1 MPRFVTQP
9 QETVF
14 GQFLEISLHSTDLV
28 RSIAFYEE
36 LGFTQLSVGEIW
48 SHPYAVLSDGRLH
61 IGLHGYAFD
70 SPALTF
76 VRPHLSDEVD
86 DLKARGIRFAFLKT
100 GDDEFNELGFHD
112 PGGQMVTL
120 LEARTYSPPGF
131 GTCCASR
138 LGRFDHFALP
148 APDVAESAGFWQRLG
163 LKETDVYPGVE
174 DSELQ
179 TVLEGDTGSHELP
192 LSEAGLAGEDF
203 AVTLHARPPA
213 PRLAAVFADDDIEE
227 RIASL
232 SAAGFELAPLPSG
245 AALTTPEHLPLILRG
260 RTNE

>member
-1 MPRFVTQP
+1 M
-9 QETVF
+9 F

-36 LGFTQLSVGEIW
+36 LGFTELSVGEIW
-48 SHPYAVLSDGRLH
+48 SHPYAVISDGRLH
-61 IGLHGYAFD
+61 IGLHGYEFE

-112 PGGQMVTL
+112 PGGHMVAV

-148 APDVAESAGFWQRLG
+148 ATDVAESAGFWQRLG
-163 LKETDVYPGVE
+163 LDEIDRHPDANEVAA
-174 DSELQ
+174 Q
-179 TVLEGDTGSHELP
+179 TVLEGDTGSHALP
-192 LSEAGLAGEDF
+192 VLEATLNADDF
-203 AVTLHARPPA
+203 ALRLHARPP
-213 PRLAAVFADDDIEE
+213 PSRLSAVFSDDDVEE

-232 SAAGFELAPLPSG
+232 SAAGYDLKPIDGG
-245 AALTTPEHLPLILRG
+245 ATLTSPDNFDLILRDQG
-260 RTNE
+260 S